1 MLLSIIKNPW
11 VLMAICTLVVF
22 FEMFL
27 VKKWYI
33 SITKKIKNAKVR
45 TALNVV
51 LVLGTFFALSMCQ
64 MFALCDVL
72 GAAYSWVSVIAA
84 TLGATLIYLV
94 LEKIFGNAEINAL
107 GTAFCEFISH
117 SDMFDGKITKDGV
130 IAVAEKLLSIT
141 NKIDNAAATKEAKAI
156 NEVVKRLDGFLADGK
171 VTEEERAEA
180 QELIGDNGID
190 VNSSTYERFKALLN
204 K

>member
-1 MLLSIIKNPW
+1 MLLSIITNRW
-11 VLMAICTLVVF
+11 VLMLICTIIVF
-22 FEMFL
+22 GEMFL

-33 SITKKIKNAKVR
+33 TATKNVKNAKAR
-45 TALNVV
+45 TALNIFCG
-51 LVLGTFFALSMCQ
+51 LASCFLLASLQ

-72 GAAYSWVSVIAA
+72 GAEFSWVSVIAA
-84 TLGATLIYLV
+84 TLGATLLYLV

-117 SDMFDGKITKDGV
+117 SDMFDGKITTEGV
-130 IAVAEKLLSIT
+130 IKVAEKLLNIT
-141 NKIDNAAATKEAKAI
+141 NKIDTAVATKEAKAI
-156 NEVVKRLDGFLADGK
+156 DEVIKRLDGFLADGK
-171 VTEEERAEA
+171 VTEEEKAAAE
-180 QELIGDNGID
+180 ELIEKNGID